1 MPYLV
6 ETLVD
11 AAGGQPRA
19 KPLTVSIGL
28 AASMP
33 VLTAILLTAAT
44 DAEHSTTCDSG
55 GPSISKRMRISF
67 RTLKRRFCA
76 RLL

>member
-1 MPYLV
+1 MPYPV

-33 VLTAILLTAAT
+33 VSSFLWWRRLDRPGSIAKSTNVTKAWRLTYNAEAAT
-44 DAEHSTTCDSG
+44 
-55 GPSISKRMRISF
+55 
-67 RTLKRRFCA
+67 LLV
-76 RLL
+76 RLQE